1 MNHTILIWAFASVSI
16 LLFMCCLLL
25 SIKLYKVMADN
36 ATLQYQ
42 NACFTAET
50 AQEKTFV
57 EIFNDLTKILKEIR
71 QVNRQLE
78 NQGLNIPLKQG

>member
-1 MNHTILIWAFASVSI
+1 
-16 LLFMCCLLL
+16 
-25 SIKLYKVMADN
+25 MADN